1 MQLVLSNNR
10 IIAHGEGFR
19 AMGGVVINAETGAK
33 YDNATIAECEGG
45 CPSDI
50 NKVGYEYHAGRFVPC
65 APFGTGTGNI
75 AVYCDDCK
83 TPRDSGIHI
92 DVVCGTSSYLAFVGN
107 VNTDTV
113 DAAFGKNNED
123 SIKGVGCALAMYAKY
138 QDATIVLAE
147 SFPNLIAC
155 QSLSEIRTNAN
166 AIKEYVAN
174 SHLESFVNG
183 TDYAFNE
190 LWIKKIS
197 GAAEARSGSVTGN
210 INVEDSESIS
220 LVVTDEHIA
229 GTKLLYL
236 FYAVSRNKSINECR
250 INLNGY
256 EVVSLSEADNSN
268 LENKSG
274 KRILKLS
281 DFGIT
286 EPGEY
291 TVLMYAHS
299 NGVDK
304 DAVAS
309 VAIYEQKGD
318 N

>member
-10 IIAHGEGFR
+10 VLAHGENFIS
-19 AMGGVVINAETGAK
+19 MGGTVINTETNK
-33 YDNATIAECEGG
+33 VYQNATVAECSG

-50 NKVGYEYHAGRFVPC
+50 GVVGYEYHAGEFVPC
-65 APFGTGTGNI
+65 APFGKGPGNV

-107 VNTDTV
+107 VNTDMV

-138 QDATIVLAE
+138 KDATIELAE

-166 AIKEYVAN
+166 AIKEYTAN
-174 SHLESFVNG
+174 SHLESFIDDS
-183 TDYAFNE
+183 DYAFNE
-190 LWIKKIS
+190 LWIEKASESAKAKS
-197 GAAEARSGSVTGN
+197 GNVSGEGTD
-210 INVEDSESIS
+210 EDSKSIS
-220 LVVTDEHIA
+220 LVITDEHIA

-236 FYAVSRNKSINECR
+236 FYDMSRTYSANECR
-250 INLNGY
+250 ISLNGY
-256 EVVSLSEADNSN
+256 EIASITKDDAASL
-268 LENKSG
+268 KQRSG
-274 KRILKLS
+274 KNILKLS

-286 EPGEY
+286 EPGKY
-291 TVLMYAHS
+291 TILVYAYSGHF
-299 NGVDK
+299 NDQ
-304 DAVAS
+304 ATAEFT
-309 VAIYEQKGD
+309 IYEQKGD